1 MCAESAICRSSL
13 AVAAAGRRTIWGYR
27 QLDKFFSLEIHTHNC
42 VCIKK
47 GSVGRHVQQR
57 VAHTHT
63 NYSQSTARWS
73 WRRRKVIIN
82 VCVMEV
88 GQKMKSNRAVSLS
101 SVQLFFLFIAVA
113 HTAICRPLMCFFFLH
128 CICGSW
134 KYAIGTIGISILK
147 ESVVCLCVFSVASYL
162 LFWPLDVVSENSRRI
177 RPIDFAWN
185 LETWFFCCCRPIL
198 FLL

>member
-1 MCAESAICRSSL
+1 MSRWPCAVCAESAICRSSL

-101 SVQLFFLFIAVA
+101 PLFSSSFYSLRLHTRPFVA
-113 HTAICRPLMCFFFLH
+113 P
-128 CICGSW
+128 
-134 KYAIGTIGISILK
+134 
-147 ESVVCLCVFSVASYL
+147 LCVFFSSLYL
-162 LFWPLDVVSENSRRI
+162 WVLEICDRHDRDFYFKRKRCLFVC
-177 RPIDFAWN
+177 
-185 LETWFFCCCRPIL
+185 FFRCQLFTLLAARCR
-198 FLL
+198 FGE

>member
-1 MCAESAICRSSL
+1 
-13 AVAAAGRRTIWGYR
+13 
-27 QLDKFFSLEIHTHNC
+27 
-42 VCIKK
+42 
-47 GSVGRHVQQR
+47 
-57 VAHTHT
+57 
-63 NYSQSTARWS
+63 
-73 WRRRKVIIN
+73 
-82 VCVMEV
+82 MEV